1 MWLFRRN
8 WVTPKDIAKAE
19 AGNKERERE
28 RERERRA
35 VEKRVPLRSRI
46 LETDEIEKF
55 KSQI

>member
-28 RERERRA
+28 RERETSCRKKSPFEVSDSGDRRNR
-35 VEKRVPLRSRI
+35 KI
-46 LETDEIEKF
+46 
-55 KSQI
+55 